1 MNKFYATLNTLRAG
15 DRIVV
20 PKSYLRM
27 VQHHAIYLG
36 FENGHHWLIENKEIF
51 GVRVVNAATF
61 FADVNEI
68 TRINSFIPK
77 AGYSRNDLVNYALSK
92 KGRRYNLT
100 NYNCEH
106 FANEV
111 QHRVVKSKQAET
123 GMSIVLFGLA
133 ALLIGGLANA
143 GNKKVNN
150 QNRAL

>member
-1 MNKFYATLNTLRAG
+1 MNKFYQMLNTLQAG

-36 FENGHHWLIENKEIF
+36 FENGHHWLIENKEIV

-61 FADVNEI
+61 FAGVNEI
-68 TRINSFIPK
+68 TRINHFIPK
-77 AGYSRNDLVNYALSK
+77 DGYSRNHLINYALSK
-92 KGRRYNLT
+92 KGMRYHLT

-111 QHRVVKSKQAET
+111 QHRVVKSKQADT
-123 GMSIVLFGLA
+123 GVGIALFGLA
-133 ALLIGGLANA
+133 ALLIGGLAS
-143 GNKKVNN
+143 GGRK
-150 QNRAL
+150 